1 MTAEATLLAVCS
13 NLVLTICSKYWKFSS
28 NPKKYGSTRLAAVVT
43 RVFQSENMYNVRLKN
58 ASQPRA
64 GRTTAFWSVS
74 RERKYPGLWTELIC
88 WCFPATRIFH
98 GANLCCTSPLLPAH
112 HHVSPPFPQVLSP
125 SCWSTAGLHRCT
137 SISSPQAVSRPPP
150 PNTPHYCSSL
160 MDIDRSQW
168 ALSVSLTIWIPAPPQ
183 PYEILTP
190 TSTGQS
196 HGSMPLA
203 EWGAPNFEE
212 GGSGFLASVKSGLTS
227 VKVLR

>member
-1 MTAEATLLAVCS
+1 MHHSLGQEELLHAGVPAERG
-13 NLVLTICSKYWKFSS
+13 N
-28 NPKKYGSTRLAAVVT
+28 
-43 RVFQSENMYNVRLKN
+43 FQVYEHSWFAG
-58 ASQPRA
+58 ASLPPR
-64 GRTTAFWSVS
+64 S
-74 RERKYPGLWTELIC
+74 
-88 WCFPATRIFH
+88 FH
-98 GANLCCTSPLLPAH
+98 DANLCCTSPLLPARH
-112 HHVSPPFPQVLSP
+112 HMSPLSPQVLSP

-196 HGSMPLA
+196 HGSMPPA

-212 GGSGFLASVKSGLTS
+212 GGSGFLASFKSGLTS